1 MSVESLMI
9 HRCDVYHLDTS
20 ATTGAYGIPA
30 VHQQPKHS
38 YTATPDIATVRC
50 YFERRDVSNGFNRA
64 EPYTTTSEMYTV
76 FFLAGTDIRTS
87 DKVVWNGVAYKLTHP
102 EDIRGHHIE
111 CIAERL
117 VETL

>member
-1 MSVESLMI
+1 MSVKSLMI

-20 ATTGAYGIPA
+20 ATTGAYGIPSA
-30 VHQQPKHS
+30 HQQPKHS
-38 YTATPDIATVRC
+38 YPATPDITAVRC

-76 FFLAGTDIRTS
+76 FFPKGTDVRIN
-87 DKVVWNGVAYKLTHP
+87 DKAVWNGIAYKLMQP
-102 EDIRGHHIE
+102 ESVRGHHIE

-117 VETL
+117 VEPL